1 MERFKSFVEPDYLSD
16 AMMMGPEAD
25 MLVEKLITFGGKAYP
40 KFGNVVILAGGAG
53 SGKGFTIENLLG
65 IDGMTF
71 DVDALKL
78 AASKMPLI
86 RKRVKKELGVDI
98 EKLGRSLKDPDNVFK
113 LHTIIGDHL
122 KLDDRKMGASMN
134 GIISADPSRKPN
146 LIFDV
151 TMKNISKLRGISQNV
166 TDVGYK
172 KENVHIV
179 WVLNSIDVALQ
190 QNRER
195 DRMVPEDVLVQT
207 HQGVSITMEMLLKD
221 AGTLRKY
228 MDGDLWVTANLK
240 FVDSTLKSRGKN
252 DDTFA
257 GDKIG
262 FKGNT
267 KGGGYVTD
275 ANYFKLK
282 AKGKPPVP
290 MKNIDKILMKKIQ
303 DYTPVMMNWDRT
315 QINLPDK

>member
-1 MERFKSFVEPDYLSD
+1 
-16 AMMMGPEAD
+16 
-25 MLVEKLITFGGKAYP
+25 
-40 KFGNVVILAGGAG
+40 
-53 SGKGFTIENLLG
+53 
-65 IDGMTF
+65 
-71 DVDALKL
+71 
-78 AASKMPLI
+78 
-86 RKRVKKELGVDI
+86 
-98 EKLGRSLKDPDNVFK
+98 
-113 LHTIIGDHL
+113 
-122 KLDDRKMGASMN
+122 
-134 GIISADPSRKPN
+134 
-146 LIFDV
+146 
-151 TMKNISKLRGISQNV
+151 
-166 TDVGYK
+166 
-172 KENVHIV
+172 
-179 WVLNSIDVALQ
+179 LNSIDVALQ

>member
-151 TMKNISKLRGISQNV
+151 TMKNIQ
-166 TDVGYK
+166 
-172 KENVHIV
+172 
-179 WVLNSIDVALQ
+179 
-190 QNRER
+190 
-195 DRMVPEDVLVQT
+195 
-207 HQGVSITMEMLLKD
+207 
-221 AGTLRKY
+221 
-228 MDGDLWVTANLK
+228 
-240 FVDSTLKSRGKN
+240 
-252 DDTFA
+252 
-257 GDKIG
+257 
-262 FKGNT
+262 
-267 KGGGYVTD
+267 
-275 ANYFKLK
+275 
-282 AKGKPPVP
+282 
-290 MKNIDKILMKKIQ
+290 
-303 DYTPVMMNWDRT
+303 
-315 QINLPDK
+315 